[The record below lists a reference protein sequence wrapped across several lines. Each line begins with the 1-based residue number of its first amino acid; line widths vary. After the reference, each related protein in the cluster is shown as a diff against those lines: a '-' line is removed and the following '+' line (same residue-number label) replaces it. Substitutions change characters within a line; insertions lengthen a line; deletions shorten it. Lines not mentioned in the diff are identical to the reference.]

1 MNENSTQIINN
12 YHIDAMSLVGTLAA
26 QEQAKIIQALKAA
39 NVLFEQDGELFAVS
53 YENWESRNDEGHE
66 PQVSLKRVG

>member
-26 QEQAKIIQALKAA
+26 QEQEKIINALKAA
-39 NVLFEQDGELFAVS
+39 NVLFSDNGELFAVA
-53 YENWESRNDEGHE
+53 YDNWADRAEEGHE
-66 PQVSLKRVG
+66 PKISLKKVG